1 MSFQCD
7 TCNKFYKN
15 KKSLWQHNKNI
26 HINKKI
32 LNKQNK
38 SKEHICQFCNKS
50 FSHKGNLIRHHKV
63 CKTKADE
70 LVINKEE
77 DSGMNKETFQM
88 LKQAMNEQTNFSKM
102 LITFMTENFSKIQP
116 QNTDSISAGNE
127 NTINNNVNKSNNSTI
142 NKDNTVNNNII
153 ISLGNENI
161 KDTLTSQEKIGILK
175 QKNRAL
181 ESMIETVH
189 FNNKYPQFHNVVI
202 QDDSGYIYDDKL
214 DKFISISKEDLLF
227 DLIENRANDLI
238 EINQENKI
246 KIPKKT
252 YDIVNSYI
260 NMLEIKSRL
269 NNQLEKIEPIVDLG
283 SQLLIQ
289 NSKIKLR
296 K

>member
-1 MSFQCD
+1 MDHYCNI
-7 TCNKFYKN
+7 CNKKYKTY
-15 KKSLWQHNKNI
+15 KTLWKHNKEY
-26 HINKKI
+26 HS
-32 LNKQNK
+32 QNK
-38 SKEHICQFCNKS
+38 TLKKP
-50 FSHKGNLIRHHKV
+50 K
-63 CKTKADE
+63 KTKEIKCDYCQKTYANYSNRSRHMKICKSKPSE
-70 LVINKEE
+70 QVSNKGK

-127 NTINNNVNKSNNSTI
+127 NTINKTNNSNNTV
-142 NKDNTVNNNII
+142 NNDTHNTVNNNFI
-153 ISLGNENI
+153 ISFGNENI

-202 QDDSGYIYDDKL
+202 KDDNGYIYDDKS
-214 DKFISISKEDLLF
+214 DEFIPISKEDLLF

-252 YDIVNSYI
+252 YDMVNSYI
-260 NMLEIKSRL
+260 NMLEIRSQL
-269 NNQLEKIEPIVDLG
+269 NNQIKKIEPVVDLG
-283 SQLLIQ
+283 SQMLIQ

>member
-1 MSFQCD
+1 
-7 TCNKFYKN
+7 
-15 KKSLWQHNKNI
+15 
-26 HINKKI
+26 
-32 LNKQNK
+32 
-38 SKEHICQFCNKS
+38 
-50 FSHKGNLIRHHKV
+50 
-63 CKTKADE
+63 
-70 LVINKEE
+70 
-77 DSGMNKETFQM
+77 MNKETIHM

-116 QNTDSISAGNE
+116 QNTYSISAGNDNNNTINKE
-127 NTINNNVNKSNNSTI
+127 NTINNTVNKDNTH
-142 NKDNTVNNNII
+142 NTVNNNFI
-153 ISLGNENI
+153 ISLGNENV

-202 QDDSGYIYDDKL
+202 KDDNGYIYDDKL
-214 DKFISISKEDLLF
+214 DEFIPISKEDLLF

-252 YDIVNSYI
+252 YDMVNSYI
-260 NMLEIKSRL
+260 NMLEVKSQL
-269 NNQLEKIEPIVDLG
+269 NNQIKKIEPVVDLG
-283 SQLLIQ
+283 SQMLIQ
-289 NSKIKLR
+289 NSKIKLC

>member
-1 MSFQCD
+1 
-7 TCNKFYKN
+7 
-15 KKSLWQHNKNI
+15 
-26 HINKKI
+26 
-32 LNKQNK
+32 
-38 SKEHICQFCNKS
+38 
-50 FSHKGNLIRHHKV
+50 
-63 CKTKADE
+63 
-70 LVINKEE
+70 
-77 DSGMNKETFQM
+77 M

-116 QNTDSISAGNE
+116 QNTYSISAGNDNNNTINKE
-127 NTINNNVNKSNNSTI
+127 NTINNTVNKDNTH
-142 NKDNTVNNNII
+142 NTVNNNFI
-153 ISLGNENI
+153 ISLGNENV

-202 QDDSGYIYDDKL
+202 KDDNGYIYDDKL
-214 DKFISISKEDLLF
+214 DEFIPISKEDLLF

-252 YDIVNSYI
+252 YDMVNSYI
-260 NMLEIKSRL
+260 NMLEVKSQL
-269 NNQLEKIEPIVDLG
+269 NNQIKKIEPVVDLG
-283 SQLLIQ
+283 SQMLIQ
-289 NSKIKLR
+289 NSKIKLC